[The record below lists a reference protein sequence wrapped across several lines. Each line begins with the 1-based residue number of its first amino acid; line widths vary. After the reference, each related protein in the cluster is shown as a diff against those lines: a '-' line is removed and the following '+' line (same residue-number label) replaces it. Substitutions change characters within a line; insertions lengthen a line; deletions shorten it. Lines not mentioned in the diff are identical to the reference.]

1 MKNYG
6 CFVPAFACISLAL
19 FSVTHSCP
27 MFVEFYPDPKDVS
40 DKEGEYV
47 EILMDDFRAESLFV
61 RFESKEILA
70 FPWPDAERLVL
81 VHDSSQCAARTS
93 VQGSSQDTLRNEPQS
108 SSQSKLQSRLQS
120 ESRNQDAPRSGVVCG
135 SLGNTTLPNSRE
147 SGWKLWAGT
156 CVDSVT
162 VPRPKSGKVIHRVG
176 MTNEWTFAEE
186 SSAVSENGERDSL
199 MVAMMGDGTFPL
211 RVTEVHHCPEEPMP
225 EWVELHNA
233 SAYPLPLETFRFC
246 DRGGALGRAGDSIL
260 PYQTVLV
267 SKDTAS
273 LRVALGIPD
282 IRLIQVSLG
291 FLNNV
296 EGTLCLCFRNDVVD
310 SVVWKK
316 GTVACPSGFNPLTG
330 RREFTPG
337 YQSKNAKAG
346 QSSATNATGSQVL
359 LNAPFTYKLSSRV
372 VSKRGDPLR
381 VRVESENEVTVGLL
395 DSAGRYVWKAVVP
408 AMSNVWV
415 NVPVQ
420 VHLGIGV
427 GYVTFSAGEYENVVG
442 ILVRP

>member
-1 MKNYG
+1 VKNYG
-6 CFVPAFACISLAL
+6 CFVPAFGLGLAL

-47 EILMDDFRAESLFV
+47 EIRLDDFRAESLFV
-61 RFESKEILA
+61 RFESKEVLSFA
-70 FPWPDAERLVL
+70 WPDAERLVL

-93 VQGSSQDTLRNEPQS
+93 AQGSLQDSLRNEPQS
-108 SSQSKLQSRLQS
+108 LSQSGL
-120 ESRNQDAPRSGVVCG
+120 RNQDAPQSGVVCG

-147 SGWKLWAGT
+147 SAWKLWAGT

-162 VPRPKSGKVIHRVG
+162 VPRPKPGKTIQRVG
-176 MTNEWTFAEE
+176 MTDEWTFADRASGVQDNMEQ
-186 SSAVSENGERDSL
+186 DSL
-199 MVAMMGDGTFPL
+199 MVARMFAGGASVL

-225 EWVELHNA
+225 EWVEIHNA
-233 SAYPLPLETFRFC
+233 SAYAFPLDAFRFC
-246 DRGGALGRAGDSIL
+246 DRGGVLGQAGDSIRSF
-260 PYQTVLV
+260 QTVLV

-273 LRVALGIPD
+273 LRAALGIPD
-282 IRLIQVSLG
+282 IKLIQVSLG

-296 EGTLCLCFRNDVVD
+296 EGTLRLCFRNDVVD

-316 GTVACPSGFNPLTG
+316 GEVACPSGFNPLTG

-337 YQSKNAKAG
+337 YQSKNTKKVGAAT
-346 QSSATNATGSQVL
+346 ATNAVSSQDL

-372 VSKRGDPLR
+372 ISKRGKPLR
-381 VRVESENEVTVGLL
+381 VRVESENDVTVSLL
-395 DSAGRYVWKAVVP
+395 DSAGRRVWKSVVS
-408 AMSNVWV
+408 AMSNGWV

-420 VHLGIGV
+420 VYLGIGV

>member
-1 MKNYG
+1 MKKYG
-6 CFVPAFACISLAL
+6 CFVPAFACFGLAL

-40 DKEGEYV
+40 DREGEYV
-47 EILMDDFRAESLFV
+47 EIRLDDFRAESLFV
-61 RFESKEILA
+61 RFESKDILA

-81 VHDSSQCAARTS
+81 VHDSSHCQAVEPAAM
-93 VQGSSQDTLRNEPQS
+93 VLQNEPLDS
-108 SSQSKLQSRLQS
+108 LQSGLRD
-120 ESRNQDAPRSGVVCG
+120 QDAPRRSVVCG

-147 SGWKLWAGT
+147 SAWKLWAGT

-162 VPRPKSGKVIHRVG
+162 VPRPKSGKVIQRVG
-176 MTNEWTFAEE
+176 MTDEWTFVEE
-186 SSAVSENGERDSL
+186 SSAVSENSERDSV
-199 MVAMMGDGTFPL
+199 MEVVMGNGTSPL

-233 SAYPLPLETFRFC
+233 SAYSLPLDAFRFC
-246 DRGGALGRAGDSIL
+246 DRGGALGRAGDSIF

-267 SKDTAS
+267 SKDTSS
-273 LRVALGIPD
+273 LRAALGIPD

-296 EGTLCLCFRNDVVD
+296 EGTLRLCYRNDAVD
-310 SVVWKK
+310 SVTWFK
-316 GTVACPSGFNPLTG
+316 GMVSCPSGFSPLTG

-337 YQSKNAKAG
+337 YQSKSAKKGAWA
-346 QSSATNATGSQVL
+346 SATNASSPQDK

-372 VSKRGDPLR
+372 ISKRGDPLR
-381 VRVESENEVTVGLL
+381 VRVESENDVTVGLL
-395 DSAGRYVWKAVVP
+395 DSAGRRVWQAVVP
-408 AMSNVWV
+408 AMSNGWV

-427 GYVTFSAGEYENVVG
+427 GYIVFSVGEYENVVG

>member
-6 CFVPAFACISLAL
+6 CFVPAFGLGLAL

-47 EILMDDFRAESLFV
+47 EIRLDDFRAESLFV
-61 RFESKEILA
+61 RFESKEVLSFA
-70 FPWPDAERLVL
+70 WPDAERLVL

-93 VQGSSQDTLRNEPQS
+93 AQGSLQDSLRNEPQS
-108 SSQSKLQSRLQS
+108 LSQSGLQSGL
-120 ESRNQDAPRSGVVCG
+120 RNQDAPQSGVVCG

-147 SGWKLWAGT
+147 SAWKLWAGT

-162 VPRPKSGKVIHRVG
+162 VPRPKPGKTIQRVG
-176 MTNEWTFAEE
+176 MTDEWTFADRASGVQDNMEQ
-186 SSAVSENGERDSL
+186 DSL
-199 MVAMMGDGTFPL
+199 MVARMFAGGTSVL

-225 EWVELHNA
+225 EWVEIHNA
-233 SAYPLPLETFRFC
+233 SAYAFPLDAFRFC
-246 DRGGALGRAGDSIL
+246 DRGGVLGQAGDSIRSF
-260 PYQTVLV
+260 QTVLV

-273 LRVALGIPD
+273 LRAALGIPD
-282 IRLIQVSLG
+282 IKLIQVSLG

-296 EGTLCLCFRNDVVD
+296 EGTLRLCFRNDVVD

-316 GTVACPSGFNPLTG
+316 GEVACPSGFNPLTG

-337 YQSKNAKAG
+337 YQSKNTKKAG
-346 QSSATNATGSQVL
+346 AATATNAVSSQDL

-372 VSKRGDPLR
+372 ISKRGKPLR
-381 VRVESENEVTVGLL
+381 VRVESENDVTVSLL
-395 DSAGRYVWKAVVP
+395 DSAGRRVWKSVVS
-408 AMSNVWV
+408 AMSNGWV

-420 VHLGIGV
+420 VYLGIGV
-427 GYVTFSAGEYENVVG
+427 GFVAFSAGEYENVVG

>member
-6 CFVPAFACISLAL
+6 CFVPAFGLGLAL

-47 EILMDDFRAESLFV
+47 EIRLDDFRAESLFV
-61 RFESKEILA
+61 RFESKEVLSFA
-70 FPWPDAERLVL
+70 WPDAERLVL

-93 VQGSSQDTLRNEPQS
+93 AQGSLQDSLRNEPQS
-108 SSQSKLQSRLQS
+108 LSQSGLQSGL
-120 ESRNQDAPRSGVVCG
+120 RNQDAPQSGVVCG

-147 SGWKLWAGT
+147 SAWKLWAGT

-162 VPRPKSGKVIHRVG
+162 VPRPKPGKTIQRVG
-176 MTNEWTFAEE
+176 MTDEWTFADRASGVQDNMEQ
-186 SSAVSENGERDSL
+186 DSL
-199 MVAMMGDGTFPL
+199 MVARMFAGGTSVL

-233 SAYPLPLETFRFC
+233 SAYAFPLDAFRFC
-246 DRGGALGRAGDSIL
+246 DRGGVLGQAGDSIRSF
-260 PYQTVLV
+260 QTVLV

-273 LRVALGIPD
+273 LRAALGIPD
-282 IRLIQVSLG
+282 IKLIQVSLG

-296 EGTLCLCFRNDVVD
+296 EGTLRLCFRNDVVD

-316 GTVACPSGFNPLTG
+316 GEVACPSGFNPLTG

-337 YQSKNAKAG
+337 YQSKNTKKVGAAT
-346 QSSATNATGSQVL
+346 ATNAVSSQDL

-372 VSKRGDPLR
+372 ISKRGKPLR
-381 VRVESENEVTVGLL
+381 VRVESENDVTVSLL
-395 DSAGRYVWKAVVP
+395 DSAGRRVWKSVVS
-408 AMSNVWV
+408 AMSNGWV

-420 VHLGIGV
+420 VYLGIGV

>member
-1 MKNYG
+1 VKNYG
-6 CFVPAFACISLAL
+6 CFVPAFGLGLAL

-47 EILMDDFRAESLFV
+47 EIRLDDFRAESLFV
-61 RFESKEILA
+61 RFESKEVLSFA
-70 FPWPDAERLVL
+70 WPDAERLVL

-93 VQGSSQDTLRNEPQS
+93 AQGSLQDSLRNEPQS
-108 SSQSKLQSRLQS
+108 LSQSGLQSGL
-120 ESRNQDAPRSGVVCG
+120 RNQDAPQRGVVCG

-147 SGWKLWAGT
+147 SAWKLWAGT

-162 VPRPKSGKVIHRVG
+162 VPRPKPGKTIQRVG
-176 MTNEWTFAEE
+176 MTDEWTFADRASGVQDNMEQ
-186 SSAVSENGERDSL
+186 DSL
-199 MVAMMGDGTFPL
+199 MVARMFAGGTSVL

-233 SAYPLPLETFRFC
+233 SAYAFPLDAFRFC
-246 DRGGALGRAGDSIL
+246 DRGGVLGQAGDSIRSF
-260 PYQTVLV
+260 QTVLV

-273 LRVALGIPD
+273 LRAALGIPD
-282 IRLIQVSLG
+282 IKLIQVSLG

-296 EGTLCLCFRNDVVD
+296 EGTLRLCFRNDVVD

-316 GTVACPSGFNPLTG
+316 GEVACPSGFNPLTG

-337 YQSKNAKAG
+337 YQSKNTKKVGAAT
-346 QSSATNATGSQVL
+346 ATNTVSSQDL

-372 VSKRGDPLR
+372 ISKRGKPLR
-381 VRVESENEVTVGLL
+381 VRVESENDVTVSLL
-395 DSAGRYVWKAVVP
+395 DSAGRRVWKSVVS
-408 AMSNVWV
+408 AMSNGWV

-420 VHLGIGV
+420 VYLGIGV

>member
-6 CFVPAFACISLAL
+6 CFVPAFGLGLAL

-47 EILMDDFRAESLFV
+47 EIRLDDFRAESLFV
-61 RFESKEILA
+61 RFESKEVLSFA
-70 FPWPDAERLVL
+70 WPDAERLVL

-93 VQGSSQDTLRNEPQS
+93 AQGSLQDSLRNEPQS
-108 SSQSKLQSRLQS
+108 LSQSGLQSGL
-120 ESRNQDAPRSGVVCG
+120 RNQDAPQSGVVCG

-147 SGWKLWAGT
+147 SAWKLWAGT

-162 VPRPKSGKVIHRVG
+162 VPRPKPGKTIQRVG
-176 MTNEWTFAEE
+176 MTDEWTFADRASGVQDNMEQ
-186 SSAVSENGERDSL
+186 DSL
-199 MVAMMGDGTFPL
+199 MVARMFAGGTSVL

-233 SAYPLPLETFRFC
+233 SAYAFPLDAFRFC
-246 DRGGALGRAGDSIL
+246 DRGGVLGQAGDSIRSF
-260 PYQTVLV
+260 QTVLV

-273 LRVALGIPD
+273 LRAALGIPD
-282 IRLIQVSLG
+282 IKLIQVSLG

-296 EGTLCLCFRNDVVD
+296 EGTLRLCFRNDVVD

-316 GTVACPSGFNPLTG
+316 GEVACPSGFNPLTG

-337 YQSKNAKAG
+337 YQSKNTKKVGAAT
-346 QSSATNATGSQVL
+346 ATNAVSSQDL

-372 VSKRGDPLR
+372 ISKRGKPLR
-381 VRVESENEVTVGLL
+381 VRVESENDVTVSLL
-395 DSAGRYVWKAVVP
+395 DSAGRRVWKSVVS
-408 AMSNVWV
+408 AMSNGWV

-420 VHLGIGV
+420 VYLGIGV
-427 GYVTFSAGEYENVVG
+427 GFVACSAGEYENVVG

>member
-6 CFVPAFACISLAL
+6 CFVPAFGLGLAL

-47 EILMDDFRAESLFV
+47 EIRLDDFRAESLFV
-61 RFESKEILA
+61 RFESKEVLSFA
-70 FPWPDAERLVL
+70 WPDAERLVL

-93 VQGSSQDTLRNEPQS
+93 AQGSLQDSLRNEPQS
-108 SSQSKLQSRLQS
+108 LSQSGLQSGL
-120 ESRNQDAPRSGVVCG
+120 RNQDAPQRGVVCG

-147 SGWKLWAGT
+147 SAWKLWAGT

-162 VPRPKSGKVIHRVG
+162 VPRPKPGKTIQRVG
-176 MTNEWTFAEE
+176 MTDEWTFADRASGVQDNMEQ
-186 SSAVSENGERDSL
+186 DSL
-199 MVAMMGDGTFPL
+199 MVARMFAGGTSVL

-233 SAYPLPLETFRFC
+233 SAYAFPLDAFRFC
-246 DRGGALGRAGDSIL
+246 DRGGVLGQAGDSIRSF
-260 PYQTVLV
+260 QTVLV

-273 LRVALGIPD
+273 LRAALGIPD
-282 IRLIQVSLG
+282 IKLIQVSLG

-296 EGTLCLCFRNDVVD
+296 EGTLRLCFRNDVVD

-316 GTVACPSGFNPLTG
+316 GEVACPSGFNPLTG

-337 YQSKNAKAG
+337 YQSKNTKKVGAAT
-346 QSSATNATGSQVL
+346 ATNTVSSQDL

-372 VSKRGDPLR
+372 ISKRGKPLR
-381 VRVESENEVTVGLL
+381 VRVESENDVTVSLL
-395 DSAGRYVWKAVVP
+395 DSAGRRVWKSVVS
-408 AMSNVWV
+408 AMSNGWV

-420 VHLGIGV
+420 VYLGIGV

>member
-1 MKNYG
+1 
-6 CFVPAFACISLAL
+6 
-19 FSVTHSCP
+19 

-40 DKEGEYV
+40 DKEGEFV

-81 VHDSSQCAARTS
+81 VHDSAQCAARIS
-93 VQGSSQDTLRNEPQS
+93 AQGSSQDSLRYEPQS

-296 EGTLCLCFRNDVVD
+296 EGTLRLCFLNDVVD

-316 GTVACPSGFNPLTG
+316 GEVACPSGFNPLTG

-346 QSSATNATGSQVL
+346 LSSATNATGSQVL

>member
-6 CFVPAFACISLAL
+6 CFVPAFGLGLAL

-47 EILMDDFRAESLFV
+47 EIRLDDFRAESLFV
-61 RFESKEILA
+61 RFESKEVLSFA
-70 FPWPDAERLVL
+70 WPDAERLVL

-93 VQGSSQDTLRNEPQS
+93 AQGSLQDSLRNEPQS
-108 SSQSKLQSRLQS
+108 LSQSGLQSGLC
-120 ESRNQDAPRSGVVCG
+120 NQDAPQSGVVCG

-147 SGWKLWAGT
+147 SAWKLWAGT

-162 VPRPKSGKVIHRVG
+162 VPRPKPGKTIQRVG
-176 MTNEWTFAEE
+176 MTDEWTFADRASGVQDNMEQ
-186 SSAVSENGERDSL
+186 DSL
-199 MVAMMGDGTFPL
+199 MVARMFAGGASVL

-233 SAYPLPLETFRFC
+233 SAYAFPLDAFRFC
-246 DRGGALGRAGDSIL
+246 DRGGVLGQAGDSIRSF
-260 PYQTVLV
+260 QTVLV

-273 LRVALGIPD
+273 LRAALGIPD
-282 IRLIQVSLG
+282 IKLIQVSLG

-296 EGTLCLCFRNDVVD
+296 EGTLRLCFRNDVVD

-316 GTVACPSGFNPLTG
+316 GKVACPSGFNPLTG

-337 YQSKNAKAG
+337 YQSKNTKKVGAAT
-346 QSSATNATGSQVL
+346 ATNAVSSQDL

-372 VSKRGDPLR
+372 ISKRGKPLR
-381 VRVESENEVTVGLL
+381 VRVESENDVTVSLL
-395 DSAGRYVWKAVVP
+395 DSAGRRVWKSVVS
-408 AMSNVWV
+408 AMSNGWV

-420 VHLGIGV
+420 VYLGIGV

>member
-1 MKNYG
+1 
-6 CFVPAFACISLAL
+6 
-19 FSVTHSCP
+19 

-47 EILMDDFRAESLFV
+47 EIRLDDFRAESLFV
-61 RFESKEILA
+61 RFESKEVLSFA
-70 FPWPDAERLVL
+70 WPDAERLVL
-81 VHDSSQCAARTS
+81 VHDSSQCAARAS
-93 VQGSSQDTLRNEPQS
+93 AQGSLQDSLRNEPQS
-108 SSQSKLQSRLQS
+108 LSQSGLQSGL
-120 ESRNQDAPRSGVVCG
+120 RNQDAPQSGVVCG

-147 SGWKLWAGT
+147 SAWKLWAGT

-162 VPRPKSGKVIHRVG
+162 VPRPKPGKTIQRVG
-176 MTNEWTFAEE
+176 MTDEWTFADGASGVQDNMEQ
-186 SSAVSENGERDSL
+186 DSL
-199 MVAMMGDGTFPL
+199 MVARMFAGGASVL

-233 SAYPLPLETFRFC
+233 SAYAFPLDAFRFC
-246 DRGGALGRAGDSIL
+246 DRGGVLGQAGDSIRSF
-260 PYQTVLV
+260 QTVLV

-273 LRVALGIPD
+273 LRAALGIPD
-282 IRLIQVSLG
+282 IKLIQVSLG

-296 EGTLCLCFRNDVVD
+296 EGTLRLCFRNDVVD

-316 GTVACPSGFNPLTG
+316 GEVACPSGFNPLTG

-337 YQSKNAKAG
+337 YQSKNTKKVGAAT
-346 QSSATNATGSQVL
+346 ATNAVSSQDL

-372 VSKRGDPLR
+372 ISKRGKPLR
-381 VRVESENEVTVGLL
+381 VRVESENDVTVSLL
-395 DSAGRYVWKAVVP
+395 DSAGRRVWKSVVS
-408 AMSNVWV
+408 AMSNGWV

-420 VHLGIGV
+420 VYLGIGV

>member
-6 CFVPAFACISLAL
+6 CFVPAFACIGLAL

-27 MFVEFYPDPKDVS
+27 MFVKFFPDPKFVS

-47 EILMDDFRAESLFV
+47 EILLDDYRADSLFV
-61 RFESKEILA
+61 RFESKEILS

-81 VHDSSQCAARTS
+81 VHDSAQCP
-93 VQGSSQDTLRNEPQS
+93 QGSRPPSLQ
-108 SSQSKLQSRLQS
+108 SSQSVSRDSSLGS
-120 ESRNQDAPRSGVVCG
+120 VACG
-135 SLGNTTLPNSRE
+135 SLGTVSLPNSRE

-156 CVDSVT
+156 CMDSVT
-162 VPRPKSGKVIHRVG
+162 VPRPKSGKVIQRVG
-176 MTNEWTFAEE
+176 MTDEWTFVEE
-186 SSAVSENGERDSL
+186 SSAVSENSVRDSL
-199 MVAMMGDGTFPL
+199 MDAVMENGTSPL

-233 SAYPLPLETFRFC
+233 SAYLLPLDAFRFC

-267 SKDTAS
+267 SKDTSS
-273 LRVALGIPD
+273 LRAALGIPD

-296 EGTLCLCFRNDVVD
+296 EGTLRLCYHNDVVD
-310 SVVWKK
+310 SVTWFK
-316 GTVACPSGFNPLTG
+316 GMVSCPSGFNPLTG

-337 YQSKNAKAG
+337 YQSKSAKTGAWT
-346 QSSATNATGSQVL
+346 SATKSSSSRDVL
-359 LNAPFTYKLSSRV
+359 NVPFTYKLSSRV
-372 VSKRGDPLR
+372 ISKRGDPLR

-395 DSAGRYVWKAVVP
+395 DSAGRRVWQAAVP

-427 GYVTFSAGEYENVVG
+427 GYVTLSAGEYENVVG

>member
-6 CFVPAFACISLAL
+6 CFVPAFACIGLAL

-27 MFVEFYPDPKDVS
+27 MFVKFFPDPKSVS

-47 EILMDDFRAESLFV
+47 EILLDDYRADSLFV
-61 RFESKEILA
+61 RFESKEVLA

-81 VHDSSQCAARTS
+81 VHDTLQCP
-93 VQGSSQDTLRNEPQS
+93 QGSRPPSLQ
-108 SSQSKLQSRLQS
+108 SSQSVLWDSSLGS
-120 ESRNQDAPRSGVVCG
+120 VACG
-135 SLGNTTLPNSRE
+135 SLGTVSLPNSRE

-162 VPRPKSGKVIHRVG
+162 VPRPKSGKVIQRMG
-176 MTNEWTFAEE
+176 MTDEWTFVEE
-186 SSAVSENGERDSL
+186 SSAASENCERDSL
-199 MVAMMGDGTFPL
+199 MEAMMGNGMSPL

-225 EWVELHNA
+225 EWVELYNA
-233 SAYPLPLETFRFC
+233 SAYPLPLDVFRFC

-267 SKDTAS
+267 SKDTSS
-273 LRVALGIPD
+273 LRAALGIPD
-282 IRLIQVSLG
+282 IKMIQVSLG

-296 EGTLCLCFRNDVVD
+296 EGTLRLCYHNDVVD
-310 SVVWKK
+310 SVTWFK
-316 GTVACPSGFNPLTG
+316 GMVSCPSGFNPLTG

-337 YQSKNAKAG
+337 YQSKSAKTGAWT
-346 QSSATNATGSQVL
+346 SATKSSSSRDVL
-359 LNAPFTYKLSSRV
+359 NVPFTYKLSSRV
-372 VSKRGDPLR
+372 ISKRGDPLR

-395 DSAGRYVWKAVVP
+395 DSAGRRVWKAVVP

-427 GYVTFSAGEYENVVG
+427 GYVTLSVGEYENVVG

>member
-6 CFVPAFACISLAL
+6 CFVPAFACIGLAL

-47 EILMDDFRAESLFV
+47 EIRLDDFRAESLFV

-81 VHDSSQCAARTS
+81 VHDSAQCAARIS
-93 VQGSSQDTLRNEPQS
+93 VQGSSQDTLRYEPQS
-108 SSQSKLQSRLQS
+108 PSQSGLQSGSQS
-120 ESRNQDAPRSGVVCG
+120 GSRNQDAPRSGVVCG

-186 SSAVSENGERDSL
+186 SRAVSENGERDSL

-246 DRGGALGRAGDSIL
+246 DRGGALVV
-260 PYQTVLV
+260 Q
-267 SKDTAS
+267 
-273 LRVALGIPD
+273 GIRFCHTRP
-282 IRLIQVSLG
+282 
-291 FLNNV
+291 
-296 EGTLCLCFRNDVVD
+296 CL
-310 SVVWKK
+310 
-316 GTVACPSGFNPLTG
+316 
-330 RREFTPG
+330 
-337 YQSKNAKAG
+337 
-346 QSSATNATGSQVL
+346 
-359 LNAPFTYKLSSRV
+359 
-372 VSKRGDPLR
+372 
-381 VRVESENEVTVGLL
+381 
-395 DSAGRYVWKAVVP
+395 
-408 AMSNVWV
+408 
-415 NVPVQ
+415 
-420 VHLGIGV
+420 
-427 GYVTFSAGEYENVVG
+427 
-442 ILVRP
+442 

>member
-1 MKNYG
+1 VKNYG
-6 CFVPAFACISLAL
+6 CFVPAFGLGLAL

-47 EILMDDFRAESLFV
+47 EIRLDDFRAESLFV
-61 RFESKEILA
+61 RFESKEVLSFA
-70 FPWPDAERLVL
+70 WPDAERLVL

-93 VQGSSQDTLRNEPQS
+93 AQGSLQDSLRNEPQS
-108 SSQSKLQSRLQS
+108 LSQSGLQSGL
-120 ESRNQDAPRSGVVCG
+120 RNQDAPQSGVVCG

-147 SGWKLWAGT
+147 SAWKLWAGT

-162 VPRPKSGKVIHRVG
+162 VPRPKPGKTIQRVG
-176 MTNEWTFAEE
+176 MTDEWTFADRASGVQDNMEQ
-186 SSAVSENGERDSL
+186 DSL
-199 MVAMMGDGTFPL
+199 MVARMFAGGASVL

-233 SAYPLPLETFRFC
+233 SAYAFPLDAFRFC
-246 DRGGALGRAGDSIL
+246 DRGGVLGQAGDSIRSF
-260 PYQTVLV
+260 QTVLV

-273 LRVALGIPD
+273 LRAALGIPD
-282 IRLIQVSLG
+282 IKLIQVSLG

-296 EGTLCLCFRNDVVD
+296 EGTLRLCFRNDVVD

-316 GTVACPSGFNPLTG
+316 GEVACPSGFNPLTG

-337 YQSKNAKAG
+337 YQSKNTKKVGAAT
-346 QSSATNATGSQVL
+346 ATNAVSSQDL

-372 VSKRGDPLR
+372 ISKRGKPLR
-381 VRVESENEVTVGLL
+381 VRVESENDVTVSLL
-395 DSAGRYVWKAVVP
+395 DSAGRRVWKSVVS
-408 AMSNVWV
+408 AMSNGWV

-420 VHLGIGV
+420 VYLGIGV